1 MARRRERIDRPIKV
15 LSDGIYALSSI
26 NSMLYVAAPRLLPSV
41 LLLLL
46 PLLISSPYLKRVL
59 ILAAIYALLAL
70 SWDFLASFTGLV
82 SLGQSLFFGVG
93 AYLAGILNL
102 ELGFP
107 PLLSLVFSTFLGA
120 AICTVLL
127 IPCLPLRGIYF
138 AMTTLIYPLL
148 ITRIIEATAVFGGTD
163 GLLGIT
169 PFPSGWLEQ
178 YLILVVVLVS
188 MFCLRRMVTT
198 DFGMVLRAIGE
209 NDQAVKASGINIA
222 LYKAISVFIAS
233 AIGTFAGAYFTHLY
247 MFSGLSSFSLEL
259 SILPIAC
266 TVLGGIGTLAGP
278 VLGAFILVPLG
289 EAARELGALRM
300 VFHSLF
306 LVALVL
312 LKPEGIMSYLQR
324 KYQQIERSTEV

>member
-1 MARRRERIDRPIKV
+1 MARRKERIDRPIKV
-15 LSDGIYALSSI
+15 LTDGIYALSSTRNMFYI
-26 NSMLYVAAPRLLPSV
+26 AAPRLLPCV

-46 PLLISSPYLKRVL
+46 PLLSPSPYLNRVL

-82 SLGQSLFFGVG
+82 SLGQALFFGVG

-102 ELGFP
+102 ELGLP
-107 PLLSLVFSTFLGA
+107 PLLSLVLSTFLGA

-127 IPCLPLRGIYF
+127 LPCLRLRGIYF

-148 ITRIIEATAVFGGTD
+148 ITRIIEATAILGGTD

-169 PFPSGWLEQ
+169 PFPSGWFEQ
-178 YLILVVVLVS
+178 YLILAVVLLA
-188 MFCLRRMVTT
+188 MFSLRRIVNT
-198 DFGMVLRAIGE
+198 DFGIVLRAIGE
-209 NDQAVKASGINIA
+209 NDLAVKASGINIA
-222 LYKAISVFIAS
+222 VYKAISVYFAS

-247 MFSGLSSFSLEL
+247 MFAGLSAFSLEL

-266 TVLGGIGTLAGP
+266 TVLGGIGTLAGA

-289 EAARELGALRM
+289 ETARELGALRM

-312 LKPEGIMSYLQR
+312 IKPEGILSYLQR
-324 KYQQIERSTEV
+324 KYQQVERSVEV